1 MATIHEM
8 LDQILDYNRRS
19 TALVLALKGEAPAEE
34 TAPPAPPAPPSK
46 FTNGKTAPD
55 HLGRVELELVER
67 LVAEFGEAPNGY
79 RIPRLWIVPD
89 TDVSALSVQAQGDHA
104 MNLAGAGFNR
114 SIAYTYKDENAW
126 FGKKVRAKDGA
137 LAGTLCWNGTLP
149 ALEAVLRAKIAVLT
163 NPNQTPAYTPR
174 PDTGVLDTVAGYL
187 SLQSM

>member
-46 FTNGKTAPD
+46 FTNGMSAPD
-55 HLGRVELELVER
+55 HLGRVELELVDR

-79 RIPRLWIVPD
+79 RIPRLWLVPGV
-89 TDVSALSVQAQGDHA
+89 DVSGLSQTAQGDYKQ
-104 MNLAGAGFNR
+104 NIGGAGFNKG
-114 SIAYTYKDENAW
+114 IAYTYKDENSGW
-126 FGKKVRAKDGA
+126 FGRTIRVKDGG
-137 LAGTLCWNGTLP
+137 LPGTLCWNGSL
-149 ALEAVLRAKIAVLT
+149 ADLDAALRAKIAVNL

-174 PDTGVLDTVAGYL
+174 PDAGVLDTVSGYL
-187 SLQSM
+187 DLQ